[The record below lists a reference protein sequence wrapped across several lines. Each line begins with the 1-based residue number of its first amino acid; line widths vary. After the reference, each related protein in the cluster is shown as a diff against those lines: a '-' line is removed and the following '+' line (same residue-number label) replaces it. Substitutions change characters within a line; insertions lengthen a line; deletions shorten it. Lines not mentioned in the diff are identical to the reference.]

1 MTQPLIV
8 DPDRLGSAS
17 ANLAAA
23 AGEIPAVP
31 PALSVP
37 GTDALSVAIAD
48 GSEQIEAPLADLPR
62 IKADATTTA
71 HNVGA
76 AGRRYAE
83 TDQELAARAAR
94 HEFGNPGPPGDGGA
108 VSSAPS
114 AGGRTPVATGGLGS
128 GGSAAAPGAA
138 VAGTA
143 GKPGGPGQTMGMP
156 MQMAQQSGQ
165 IPTQLAQL
173 AGSAPQSVM
182 QGAQAAVQQ
191 VAQVAGRFGKS
202 SGDDGRPVDPASE
215 RQPQPE
221 EQGPGES
228 EQDGNTGHTAG
239 RNG

>member
-31 PALSVP
+31 PTLSVP

-83 TDQELAARAAR
+83 TDQELAVRAAR
-94 HEFGNPGPPGDGGA
+94 HEFGSPGSPGHGGA

-114 AGGRTPVATGGLGS
+114 AGGRQPTADGGLGS
-128 GGSAAAPGAA
+128 GGSAAAPVAA
-138 VAGTA
+138 VAGAA

-165 IPTQLAQL
+165 IPAQLGQL
-173 AGSAPQSVM
+173 AGSTPQSVM
-182 QGAQAAVQQ
+182 QGAQAGVQQ
-191 VAQVAGRFGKS
+191 FAQLAAQFGKS
-202 SGDDGRPVDPASE
+202 SGDDERAFDPASE
-215 RQPQPE
+215 VQPKPE
-221 EQGPGES
+221 EQRPEEGE
-228 EQDGNTGHTAG
+228 QHRHTGHTAG
-239 RNG
+239 GNG